1 MVLSQI
7 RNRAEKLIPFPELNL
22 LKQRLC
28 KKKTHTKHAEGQI
41 QKALEQNSFL
51 HNLIVFY
58 DTRFCT

>member
-7 RNRAEKLIPFPELNL
+7 RNRAEKLIPFPELSL

-41 QKALEQNSFL
+41 
-51 HNLIVFY
+51 
-58 DTRFCT
+58 

>member
-7 RNRAEKLIPFPELNL
+7 YNRAEKLIPFPELSL

-41 QKALEQNSFL
+41 QIALEQKNNTL
-51 HNLIVFY
+51 RFY
-58 DTRFCT
+58 GLK